1 MTTVIGCTEALGPL
15 GMRPA
20 VVFSPGS
27 PQNPAGMRIE
37 PPPSPPVASAQMPAA
52 TADAEPP
59 ELPPGVAATFQ
70 ALPVMPFSRVFDT
83 LRPPN
88 SLAVVNP
95 KGTAPPR
102 SSVRAT
108 LIEVSAATSSAN
120 SRLAWVAGQP
130 A

>member
-1 MTTVIGCTEALGPL
+1 
-15 GMRPA
+15 
-20 VVFSPGS
+20 
-27 PQNPAGMRIE
+27 MRIE

-52 TADAEPP
+52 TAVADPP
-59 ELPPGVAATFQ
+59 ELPPGVASAFQ
-70 ALPVMPFSRVFDT
+70 ALPVMPFSRVLDT

-88 SLAVVNP
+88 SLAVVSP

-108 LIEVSAATSSAN
+108 LIDVSVAISSAYN
-120 SRLAWVAGQP
+120 RLAWVAGQP